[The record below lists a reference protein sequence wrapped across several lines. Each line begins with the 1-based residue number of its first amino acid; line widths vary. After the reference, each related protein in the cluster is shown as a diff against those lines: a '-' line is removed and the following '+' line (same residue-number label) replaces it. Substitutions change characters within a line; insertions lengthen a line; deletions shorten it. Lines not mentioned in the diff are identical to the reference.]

1 MQDATTGNRCLARL
15 CDLTSPSLLTQL
27 WPIVLRI
34 ARLIAQFRSGEPSP
48 EGMYQFERDLGKLL
62 GQLGRG
68 IVQWTINQIEPRDRD
83 LIPREL
89 FLDGDHYRFKR
100 FSTTRNLNCL
110 FGPIRLERALYE
122 ATEGLGLVALFPL
135 ELQLGLVRSIATP
148 ALADRVGWLASD
160 LSQRQLL
167 EVLRNEHQVH
177 WGVQTLRKV
186 TAATAEMMTPHRHAA
201 QLTQVLTWLRQADTG
216 SGPRRIT
223 LAVGRD
229 GVMLPI
235 IGSQKYREAATATLS
250 VLDHYGKR
258 LGTVYLGQMPQAGQ
272 RELSNNLTQLIQD
285 VLSSWNGSPPRL
297 VYVTDA
303 GYHPHEYFTKV
314 LSRMPDPLSPG
325 TYLSWEW
332 VVDYYHACGY
342 IALLGEAIFGPGRAA
357 HAWGAKMRRVLK
369 KKPGGVFRLLRSAG
383 ALKSIRGLVGDEAS
397 YEKAYGYLRGHADW
411 MKYDQLRQQYKP
423 IGSGVT
429 EAACKTLFTQR
440 FKRAGMKW
448 NVEDGR
454 SILQLR
460 EIAISGV
467 WRQTRHAMLAS
478 QAACRL
484 RTPKRNAKES
494 VKIA

>member
-89 FLDGDHYRFKR
+89 FLDGDHY
-100 FSTTRNLNCL
+100 
-110 FGPIRLERALYE
+110 
-122 ATEGLGLVALFPL
+122 
-135 ELQLGLVRSIATP
+135 
-148 ALADRVGWLASD
+148 
-160 LSQRQLL
+160 
-167 EVLRNEHQVH
+167 
-177 WGVQTLRKV
+177 
-186 TAATAEMMTPHRHAA
+186 
-201 QLTQVLTWLRQADTG
+201 
-216 SGPRRIT
+216 
-223 LAVGRD
+223 
-229 GVMLPI
+229 
-235 IGSQKYREAATATLS
+235 
-250 VLDHYGKR
+250 
-258 LGTVYLGQMPQAGQ
+258 
-272 RELSNNLTQLIQD
+272 
-285 VLSSWNGSPPRL
+285 
-297 VYVTDA
+297 
-303 GYHPHEYFTKV
+303 HPHEYFTKV
-314 LSRMPDPLSPG
+314 LSRIPDPLSPG